1 MRNNGKKLVRLLAAA
16 LLALAMTLSLTAC
29 QVEIPGVGT
38 ININDGNA
46 PTGGN
51 TPDGG
56 GTDGDGMDGGE
67 PGAYDDSLDLLRQEL
82 DERQQDERFAVA
94 YIGDIDGD
102 LSDLA
107 IPLRD
112 WINDT
117 APGLCAQ
124 YTFVRNIPQERVVG
138 DSGSLFC
145 VVPRDPNATV
155 AVNRVRWN
163 EAKGGYETLEVL
175 YRSESGDPIL
185 LFISND
191 LGTVPTDTTELLLTD
206 SHPDTLSWYPIPGIV
221 ALPYD
226 YENDRKLAYDF
237 TFYSQEGN
245 DGFGSDIGWTCP
257 TGSQLT
263 QEVWAW
269 QGNTDKPALATLELH
284 ANSSQEGDWGTAT
297 FTWWYESDFVTP
309 EEVYTGDWGLTG
321 NGEYSGVIMLDLTRT
336 GGKRYTPG
344 ETERIIHDGF
354 IVQVPMAFEDY
365 TYLSIDKGQHGSYL
379 PVQIEPDTVLYFYPQ
394 WGVMRVREHGKET
407 MPCVNAGKGWR

>member
-1 MRNNGKKLVRLLAAA
+1 MNKYWKRPATLTVIVLLVFM
-16 LLALAMTLSLTAC
+16 MTLSLTGC

-38 ININDGNA
+38 INISDGTTTGS
-46 PTGGN
+46 TGGTN
-51 TPDGG
+51 G
-56 GTDGDGMDGGE
+56 GTNGGDIGGE
-67 PGAYDDSLDLLRQEL
+67 PGAYDDSLNLLRQEL
-82 DERQQDERFAVA
+82 EERHQDERFAVA
-94 YIGDIDGD
+94 YIGDIDGS

-107 IPLRD
+107 VPLRD

-155 AVNRVRWN
+155 AVNRARWN
-163 EAKGGYETLEVL
+163 EAKGGYETLDVL

-185 LFISND
+185 LFVSND

-226 YENDRKLAYDF
+226 SENERRLAYDF

-257 TGSQLT
+257 SGSQLT
-263 QEVWAW
+263 QEIWAW
-269 QGNTDKPALATLELH
+269 QGHTDKPALATLELH
-284 ANSSQEGDWGTAT
+284 ANSSQEDYWGSAT

-344 ETERIIHDGF
+344 ETERIIHDSF

-379 PVQIEPDTVLYFYPQ
+379 PIQMEPDTVLYFYPQ
-394 WGVMRVREHGKET
+394 WE
-407 MPCVNAGKGWR
+407 

>member
-1 MRNNGKKLVRLLAAA
+1 MRNNGKKQVRLLAAA

-38 ININDGNA
+38 ININDGNT

-51 TPDGG
+51 TPDRGD
-56 GTDGDGMDGGE
+56 TDGDGMDGGE

-94 YIGDIDGD
+94 YIGDIDGK

-107 IPLRD
+107 VPLRD

-117 APGLCAQ
+117 ALGLCAQ

-175 YRSESGDPIL
+175 YRSESGEPIL

-226 YENDRKLAYDF
+226 YENDQKLAYDF

-269 QGNTDKPALATLELH
+269 DGNTDKPALATLELH

-344 ETERIIHDGF
+344 ETERIIHDSF

-379 PVQIEPDTVLYFYPQ
+379 PVQIEPETVLYFYPQ
-394 WGVMRVREHGKET
+394 WTE
-407 MPCVNAGKGWR
+407 

>member
-1 MRNNGKKLVRLLAAA
+1 MHNNKKKLVRSLAAM
-16 LLALAMTLSLTAC
+16 LLALAMTLPLTAC
-29 QVEIPGVGT
+29 QVEIPGMGT
-38 ININDGNA
+38 INIDDGA
-46 PTGGN
+46 S
-51 TPDGG
+51 
-56 GTDGDGMDGGE
+56 DGDTAKTNGGE

-94 YIGDIDGD
+94 YIGDINGS

-138 DSGSLFC
+138 DSGNLFC

-185 LFISND
+185 LFVSND

-226 YENDRKLAYDF
+226 SENERRLAYDF
-237 TFYSQEGN
+237 TFCSQEGN

-257 TGSQLT
+257 SGSQLT
-263 QEVWAW
+263 QEIWAW
-269 QGNTDKPALATLELH
+269 DGHTDKPALATLELH
-284 ANSSQEGDWGTAT
+284 ANSSQEDDWGTAT

-365 TYLSIDKGQHGSYL
+365 TYLSVDKGQHGSYL
-379 PVQIEPDTVLYFYPQ
+379 PIQLEPDTVLYFYPQ
-394 WGVMRVREHGKET
+394 
-407 MPCVNAGKGWR
+407 

>member
-1 MRNNGKKLVRLLAAA
+1 MHNNKKKLVRSLAAM
-16 LLALAMTLSLTAC
+16 LLALAMALPLTAC
-29 QVEIPGVGT
+29 QVEIPGMGT
-38 ININDGNA
+38 ININDGA
-46 PTGGN
+46 S
-51 TPDGG
+51 
-56 GTDGDGMDGGE
+56 DGDTAKTNGGE

-82 DERQQDERFAVA
+82 DERQQDERLAVA
-94 YIGDIDGD
+94 YIGDIDGS

-117 APGLCAQ
+117 APALCAQ
-124 YTFVRNIPQERVVG
+124 YAFVRNIPQERVVG

-155 AVNRVRWN
+155 AVNRVQWN
-163 EAKGGYETLEVL
+163 EAKGGYETLDVL

-185 LFISND
+185 LFVSND

-226 YENDRKLAYDF
+226 SENERRLAYDF

-245 DGFGSDIGWTCP
+245 DGFGSEIGWTCP
-257 TGSQLT
+257 SGSQLT

-269 QGNTDKPALATLELH
+269 QGHTDKPALATLELH
-284 ANSSQEGDWGTAT
+284 ANSSQEDYWGAAT

-309 EEVYTGDWGLTG
+309 EEVYTGDWGLTA

-365 TYLSIDKGQHGSYL
+365 TYLSVDKGQHGSYL
-379 PVQIEPDTVLYFYPQ
+379 PIQLEPDTVIYFYPQ
-394 WGVMRVREHGKET
+394 
-407 MPCVNAGKGWR
+407 

>member
-1 MRNNGKKLVRLLAAA
+1 MHNNKKKLVRSLAAM
-16 LLALAMTLSLTAC
+16 LLALAMALPLTAC
-29 QVEIPGVGT
+29 QVEIPGMGT
-38 ININDGNA
+38 ININDGA
-46 PTGGN
+46 S
-51 TPDGG
+51 
-56 GTDGDGMDGGE
+56 DGDTAKTNGGE
-67 PGAYDDSLDLLRQEL
+67 PGAYDDSLDLLRQLL

-94 YIGDIDGD
+94 YIGDVNGS

-163 EAKGGYETLEVL
+163 EAKGDYETVEVL

-185 LFISND
+185 LFVSND

-257 TGSQLT
+257 SGSQLT
-263 QEVWAW
+263 QEIWAW
-269 QGNTDKPALATLELH
+269 DGHTDKPALATLELH
-284 ANSSQEGDWGTAT
+284 ANSSQEDDWGTAT

-309 EEVYTGDWGLTG
+309 EEVYEGEWGLTG

-365 TYLSIDKGQHGSYL
+365 TYLSVDKGQHGSYL
-379 PVQIEPDTVLYFYPQ
+379 PIQLEPDTVLYFYPQ
-394 WGVMRVREHGKET
+394 
-407 MPCVNAGKGWR
+407 

>member
-16 LLALAMTLSLTAC
+16 LLALAMTLPLTAC

-56 GTDGDGMDGGE
+56 GTDGGGMDGGE

-112 WINDT
+112 WISDK

-124 YTFVRNIPQERVVG
+124 YPFVRNIPQERVVD

-155 AVNRVRWN
+155 VVNRIRWS
-163 EAKGGYETLEVL
+163 EQKGNYETIEVL
-175 YRSESGDPIL
+175 YRSESGEPIL
-185 LFISND
+185 LFVSYD
-191 LGTVPTDTTELLLTD
+191 LGKTPFETTELLLTD
-206 SHPDTLSWYPIPGIV
+206 SHSDTLSWLPTTGEV
-221 ALPYD
+221 SLPYD
-226 YENDRKLAYDF
+226 YQNERNLALDF

-245 DGFGSDIGWTCP
+245 DENDGSDFGWTCP
-257 TGSQLT
+257 DGSQLT
-263 QEVWAW
+263 QKLWVWRGEA
-269 QGNTDKPALATLELH
+269 DKPAIATLELN
-284 ANSSQEGDWGTAT
+284 ANSSQEDDWGSGT
-297 FTWWYESDFVTP
+297 FTWWYESDYTTP
-309 EEVYTGDWGLTG
+309 EEVYEGDWGLTA
-321 NGEYSGVIMLDLTRT
+321 NGEYSGVLTLDMTRT
-336 GGKRYTPG
+336 GGKRYQPG
-344 ETERIIHDGF
+344 ETERLIHDSF
-354 IVQVPMAFEDY
+354 IVQVPMLFADY
-365 TYLSIDKGQHGSYL
+365 NCLAVDKGTHGSYL
-379 PVQIEPDTVLYFYPQ
+379 PIQMEPETVLYFYPQ
-394 WGVMRVREHGKET
+394 WTE
-407 MPCVNAGKGWR
+407 

>member
-1 MRNNGKKLVRLLAAA
+1 MRNNGKNLTRLLVAA

-67 PGAYDDSLDLLRQEL
+67 PGAYDDSLDLLRQQM
-82 DERQQDERFAVA
+82 DERQQDERLAVA
-94 YIGDIDGD
+94 YIGDIYGS

-185 LFISND
+185 LFVSND

-257 TGSQLT
+257 SGSQLT

-269 QGNTDKPALATLELH
+269 DGHTDKPALATLELH
-284 ANSSQEGDWGTAT
+284 ANSSQEGDWGSAT

-309 EEVYTGDWGLTG
+309 EEVYTGEWGLTG

-344 ETERIIHDGF
+344 ETERIIYDSF

-379 PVQIEPDTVLYFYPQ
+379 PIQIEPDTVLYFYPQ
-394 WGVMRVREHGKET
+394 WG
-407 MPCVNAGKGWR
+407 

>member
-1 MRNNGKKLVRLLAAA
+1 MRNNGKELARLLVAA

-46 PTGGN
+46 PAGGN

-94 YIGDIDGD
+94 YIGDIDGK

-112 WINDT
+112 WINDK

-124 YTFVRNIPQERVVG
+124 YTFIRNIPQERVVG
-138 DSGSLFC
+138 DRGSLFC
-145 VVPRDPNATV
+145 VVPRDPDATV
-155 AVNRVRWN
+155 VVNRIRWS
-163 EAKGGYETLEVL
+163 EQKGNYETIEVL
-175 YRSESGDPIL
+175 YRSESGEPIL
-185 LFISND
+185 LFVSYD
-191 LGTVPTDTTELLLTD
+191 LGKTPFETTELLLTD
-206 SHPDTLSWYPIPGIV
+206 SHSDTLSWLPTTGEV
-221 ALPYD
+221 SLPYD
-226 YENDRKLAYDF
+226 YQNEKNLALDF

-263 QEVWAW
+263 QEIWAW
-269 QGNTDKPALATLELH
+269 DGNTDKPALATLELH

-394 WGVMRVREHGKET
+394 WG
-407 MPCVNAGKGWR
+407 

>member
-16 LLALAMTLSLTAC
+16 LLALAMTLPLTAC

-38 ININDGNA
+38 ININDGNT

-51 TPDGG
+51 VPDRGD
-56 GTDGDGMDGGE
+56 TDGDGMDGGE

-94 YIGDIDGD
+94 YIGDIDGS

-107 IPLRD
+107 VPLRD
-112 WINDT
+112 WINDK

-257 TGSQLT
+257 SGSQLT
-263 QEVWAW
+263 QEIWAW
-269 QGNTDKPALATLELH
+269 DGHTDKPALATLELH
-284 ANSSQEGDWGTAT
+284 ANSSQEDDWGTAT

-365 TYLSIDKGQHGSYL
+365 TYLSVDKGQHGSYL
-379 PVQIEPDTVLYFYPQ
+379 PIQMEPDTVIYFYP
-394 WGVMRVREHGKET
+394 W
-407 MPCVNAGKGWR
+407 

>member
-1 MRNNGKKLVRLLAAA
+1 MHKYWKRPATLTVFVLLVFM
-16 LLALAMTLSLTAC
+16 MTLSLTGC
-29 QVEIPGVGT
+29 QVEIPGMGT
-38 ININDGNA
+38 INISDGTTA
-46 PTGGN
+46 DGTGGGN
-51 TPDGG
+51 TGG
-56 GTDGDGMDGGE
+56 DIGGE
-67 PGAYDDSLDLLRQEL
+67 PGAYDDSLNLLRQEL
-82 DERQQDERFAVA
+82 EERHQNERFAVA
-94 YIGDIDGD
+94 YIGDIDGS

-112 WINDT
+112 WMDDT

-124 YTFVRNIPQERVVG
+124 YTFIRNIPQERVVG

-145 VVPRDPNATV
+145 VVPRDPDATV
-155 AVNRVRWN
+155 VVNRIRWS
-163 EAKGGYETLEVL
+163 EAKGNYETIKEL
-175 YRSESGDPIL
+175 YHSQNGEPIL
-185 LFISND
+185 LFVSND
-191 LGTVPTDTTELLLTD
+191 LGSVPTDTTELLLTD

-257 TGSQLT
+257 SGSQLT
-263 QEVWAW
+263 QEIWAW
-269 QGNTDKPALATLELH
+269 DGHTDKPALATLELH
-284 ANSSQEGDWGTAT
+284 ANSSQEDDWGSAT

-344 ETERIIHDGF
+344 ETERIIHDSF

-379 PVQIEPDTVLYFYPQ
+379 PIQIEPDTVLYFYPQ
-394 WGVMRVREHGKET
+394 WE
-407 MPCVNAGKGWR
+407 

>member
-1 MRNNGKKLVRLLAAA
+1 MRNNGKKLVRLLVAA
-16 LLALAMTLSLTAC
+16 LLALAMTLSLAGC
-29 QVEIPGVGT
+29 QVEIPGMGT
-38 ININDGNA
+38 INISDG
-46 PTGGN
+46 TTTGGTGGGN
-51 TPDGG
+51 TGG
-56 GTDGDGMDGGE
+56 GMGGE

-82 DERQQDERFAVA
+82 DDRQQDERFAVA
-94 YIGDIDGD
+94 YIGDIDGK

-107 IPLRD
+107 VPLRD
-112 WINDT
+112 WMNDT

-145 VVPRDPNATV
+145 VVPHDPNATV

-163 EAKGGYETLEVL
+163 EAKGDYETVEVL

-185 LFISND
+185 LFVSND
-191 LGTVPTDTTELLLTD
+191 LGSVPTDTTELLLTD
-206 SHPDTLSWYPIPGIV
+206 SHSDTLSWYPIPGIV

-245 DGFGSDIGWTCP
+245 DGFGSDVGWTCP
-257 TGSQLT
+257 SGAQLT
-263 QEVWAW
+263 QEIWAW
-269 QGNTDKPALATLELH
+269 DGHTDKPALATLELH
-284 ANSSQEGDWGTAT
+284 ANSSQEDYWGAAT

-344 ETERIIHDGF
+344 ETERIIHDSF

-394 WGVMRVREHGKET
+394 WE
-407 MPCVNAGKGWR
+407 

>member
-16 LLALAMTLSLTAC
+16 LLALAMTLPLTAC

-38 ININDGNA
+38 ININDGNT

-51 TPDGG
+51 VPDRGD
-56 GTDGDGMDGGE
+56 TDGDGMDGGE

-94 YIGDIDGD
+94 YIGDIDGS

-107 IPLRD
+107 VPLRD
-112 WINDT
+112 WINDK

-185 LFISND
+185 LFVSND

-344 ETERIIHDGF
+344 ETERIIHDSF

-379 PVQIEPDTVLYFYPQ
+379 PIQMEPETVLYFYPQ
-394 WGVMRVREHGKET
+394 WE
-407 MPCVNAGKGWR
+407 

>member
-1 MRNNGKKLVRLLAAA
+1 MRNNGKKLARLLAAA

-38 ININDGNA
+38 ININDGNTPA
-46 PTGGN
+46 GGN
-51 TPDGG
+51 VPDGG
-56 GTDGDGMDGGE
+56 DTDGDGMDGGE

-94 YIGDIDGD
+94 YIGDIDGK

-107 IPLRD
+107 VPLRD

-269 QGNTDKPALATLELH
+269 DGNTDKPALATLELH

-309 EEVYTGDWGLTG
+309 EEVYAGDWGLTG

-394 WGVMRVREHGKET
+394 WG
-407 MPCVNAGKGWR
+407 

>member
-1 MRNNGKKLVRLLAAA
+1 M
-16 LLALAMTLSLTAC
+16 
-29 QVEIPGVGT
+29 
-38 ININDGNA
+38 
-46 PTGGN
+46 
-51 TPDGG
+51 
-56 GTDGDGMDGGE
+56 
-67 PGAYDDSLDLLRQEL
+67 
-82 DERQQDERFAVA
+82 A
-94 YIGDIDGD
+94 YIGDIDGK

-107 IPLRD
+107 VPLRD

-117 APGLCAQ
+117 ALGLCAQ

-175 YRSESGDPIL
+175 YRSESGEPIL

-269 QGNTDKPALATLELH
+269 DGNTDKPALATLELH

-309 EEVYTGDWGLTG
+309 EEVYTGDWGLTA
-321 NGEYSGVIMLDLTRT
+321 NGEYSGVLTLDMTRT
-336 GGKRYTPG
+336 GGKRYQPG
-344 ETERIIHDGF
+344 ETERLIHDSF
-354 IVQVPMAFEDY
+354 IVQVPMLFADY
-365 TYLSIDKGQHGSYL
+365 NCLAVDKGTHGSYL
-379 PVQIEPDTVLYFYPQ
+379 PVQMEPETVLYFYPQ
-394 WGVMRVREHGKET
+394 WG
-407 MPCVNAGKGWR
+407 

>member
-1 MRNNGKKLVRLLAAA
+1 MRNNGKKLARLLVAA

-38 ININDGNA
+38 ININDGA
-46 PTGGN
+46 S
-51 TPDGG
+51 
-56 GTDGDGMDGGE
+56 DGDTAKTNGGE

-112 WINDT
+112 WMNDK
-117 APGLCAQ
+117 APMLCAQ
-124 YTFVRNIPQERVVG
+124 YTFIRNIPQERVV
-138 DSGSLFC
+138 DDRGSLFC

-155 AVNRVRWN
+155 AVNRVRWS
-163 EAKGGYETLEVL
+163 EAKGGYETIEVL
-175 YRSESGDPIL
+175 YRSESGEPIL
-185 LFISND
+185 LFVSND
-191 LGTVPTDTTELLLTD
+191 LGSVPTDTTELLLTD
-206 SHPDTLSWYPIPGIV
+206 SHPDTLSWYPIPGMV

-257 TGSQLT
+257 SGSQLT
-263 QEVWAW
+263 QEIWAW
-269 QGNTDKPALATLELH
+269 QGHTDKPALATLELH
-284 ANSSQEGDWGTAT
+284 ANSSQEDDWGSGT
-297 FTWWYESDFVTP
+297 FTWWYESDYTTP
-309 EEVYTGDWGLTG
+309 EEVYEGDWGLTA
-321 NGEYSGVIMLDLTRT
+321 NGEYSGVLMLDMTRT

-344 ETERIIHDGF
+344 ETERLIHDSF
-354 IVQVPMAFEDY
+354 IVQVPMGFEDF
-365 TYLSIDKGQHGSYL
+365 TYLAVDKGTHGSYL
-379 PVQIEPDTVLYFYPQ
+379 PVQMEPDTILYFYPQ
-394 WGVMRVREHGKET
+394 WE
-407 MPCVNAGKGWR
+407 

>member
-1 MRNNGKKLVRLLAAA
+1 MHNNKKKLVRSLAAM
-16 LLALAMTLSLTAC
+16 LLALAMALPLTAC

-38 ININDGNA
+38 ININDGA
-46 PTGGN
+46 S
-51 TPDGG
+51 
-56 GTDGDGMDGGE
+56 DGDTAKTNGGE

-82 DERQQDERFAVA
+82 DERQQDERLAVA
-94 YIGDIDGD
+94 YIGDINGS

-344 ETERIIHDGF
+344 ETERIIHDSF

-379 PVQIEPDTVLYFYPQ
+379 PIQMEPETVLYFYPQ
-394 WGVMRVREHGKET
+394 WE
-407 MPCVNAGKGWR
+407 

>member
-38 ININDGNA
+38 ININGGNA

-56 GTDGDGMDGGE
+56 GADGDGMDGGE

-263 QEVWAW
+263 QEIWAW

-394 WGVMRVREHGKET
+394 WG
-407 MPCVNAGKGWR
+407 

>member
-1 MRNNGKKLVRLLAAA
+1 MRNNGKNLTRLLVAA
-16 LLALAMTLSLTAC
+16 LLALAMALPLTAC
-29 QVEIPGVGT
+29 QVEIPGMGT
-38 ININDGNA
+38 ININDGNTPA
-46 PTGGN
+46 GGN
-51 TPDGG
+51 VPDRGD
-56 GTDGDGMDGGE
+56 TDGDGMDGE

-82 DERQQDERFAVA
+82 DDRQQDERFAVA
-94 YIGDIDGD
+94 YIGDIDGK

-107 IPLRD
+107 VPLRD
-112 WINDT
+112 WMNDT

-124 YTFVRNIPQERVVG
+124 YTFIRNIPQERVVD

-145 VVPRDPNATV
+145 VVPHDPNATV

-163 EAKGGYETLEVL
+163 EAKGGYETVEVL

-185 LFISND
+185 LFVSND
-191 LGTVPTDTTELLLTD
+191 LGSVPTDTTELLLTD
-206 SHPDTLSWYPIPGIV
+206 SHSDTLSWYPIPGMV

-237 TFYSQEGN
+237 TNCGESIVGGGE
-245 DGFGSDIGWTCP
+245 IGWTCP
-257 TGSQLT
+257 SGSQLT
-263 QEVWAW
+263 QELWAW

-284 ANSSQEGDWGTAT
+284 ANSSQEDDWGTAT

-344 ETERIIHDGF
+344 ETERIIHDSF

-379 PVQIEPDTVLYFYPQ
+379 PIQIEPDTVLYFYPQ
-394 WGVMRVREHGKET
+394 WTE
-407 MPCVNAGKGWR
+407 

>member
-1 MRNNGKKLVRLLAAA
+1 MRNNGKKLARLLVAA

-38 ININDGNA
+38 ININDGNT

-51 TPDGG
+51 VPDRGD
-56 GTDGDGMDGGE
+56 TDGDGMDGGE

-94 YIGDIDGD
+94 YIGDIDGK

-206 SHPDTLSWYPIPGIV
+206 SHPDTLSWHPIPGIV

-394 WGVMRVREHGKET
+394 WG
-407 MPCVNAGKGWR
+407 

>member
-1 MRNNGKKLVRLLAAA
+1 MRNNGKKLARLLVAA

-38 ININDGNA
+38 ININDGNTPA
-46 PTGGN
+46 GGN
-51 TPDGG
+51 VSDRGD
-56 GTDGDGMDGGE
+56 TDGDGMDGGE
-67 PGAYDDSLDLLRQEL
+67 PGAYDDSLDLLRQKL

-94 YIGDIDGD
+94 YIGDINGS

-163 EAKGGYETLEVL
+163 EAKGGYETVEVL

-226 YENDRKLAYDF
+226 SENERRMAYDF

-263 QEVWAW
+263 QEIWAW

-394 WGVMRVREHGKET
+394 WG
-407 MPCVNAGKGWR
+407 

>member
-1 MRNNGKKLVRLLAAA
+1 MRNNGKKLARLLVAA

-38 ININDGNA
+38 ININDGA
-46 PTGGN
+46 S
-51 TPDGG
+51 
-56 GTDGDGMDGGE
+56 DGDTAKTNGGE

-94 YIGDIDGD
+94 YIGDIDGK

-107 IPLRD
+107 VPLRD

-245 DGFGSDIGWTCP
+245 DGFGSDIGWTYP
-257 TGSQLT
+257 SGSQLT
-263 QEVWAW
+263 QEIWAW
-269 QGNTDKPALATLELH
+269 DGNTDKPALATLELH

-394 WGVMRVREHGKET
+394 WG
-407 MPCVNAGKGWR
+407 

>member
-94 YIGDIDGD
+94 YIGDIDGK
-102 LSDLA
+102 LSDLTV
-107 IPLRD
+107 PLRD

-145 VVPRDPNATV
+145 VVPRDPDAAV
-155 AVNRVRWN
+155 VVNRVRWN

-354 IVQVPMAFEDY
+354 IAQVPMAFEDY

-394 WGVMRVREHGKET
+394 WG
-407 MPCVNAGKGWR
+407 

>member
-51 TPDGG
+51 TPDRG

-67 PGAYDDSLDLLRQEL
+67 PGAYDDSLDLLRQQL

-124 YTFVRNIPQERVVG
+124 YPFVRNIPQERVVD

-145 VVPRDPNATV
+145 VVPRAPNATV
-155 AVNRVRWN
+155 VVNRVRWN

-284 ANSSQEGDWGTAT
+284 ANSSQEDYWGTAT
-297 FTWWYESDFVTP
+297 FTWWYESDFATP
-309 EEVYTGDWGLTG
+309 EEAYTGDWGLTG

-394 WGVMRVREHGKET
+394 WG
-407 MPCVNAGKGWR
+407 

>member
-16 LLALAMTLSLTAC
+16 LLALAMTLPLTAC

-38 ININDGNA
+38 ININDGNTPA
-46 PTGGN
+46 GGN

-67 PGAYDDSLDLLRQEL
+67 PGAYDDSLDLLRQQL

-94 YIGDIDGD
+94 YIGDIDGK

-107 IPLRD
+107 VPLRD

-124 YTFVRNIPQERVVG
+124 YPFVRNIPQERVVD

-145 VVPRDPNATV
+145 VVPRAPNATV
-155 AVNRVRWN
+155 VVNRVRWN

-185 LFISND
+185 LFVSND

-257 TGSQLT
+257 SGSQLT
-263 QEVWAW
+263 QEIWAW
-269 QGNTDKPALATLELH
+269 DGHTDKPALATLELR
-284 ANSSQEGDWGTAT
+284 ANSSQEDDWGTAT

-394 WGVMRVREHGKET
+394 WG
-407 MPCVNAGKGWR
+407 

>member
-16 LLALAMTLSLTAC
+16 LLALAMTLPLTAC

-38 ININDGNA
+38 ININDGNT

-51 TPDGG
+51 VPDRGD
-56 GTDGDGMDGGE
+56 TDGDGMAGGE

-94 YIGDIDGD
+94 YIGDIDGS

-107 IPLRD
+107 VPLRD
-112 WINDT
+112 WINDK

-344 ETERIIHDGF
+344 ETERIIHDSF

-379 PVQIEPDTVLYFYPQ
+379 PIQMEPETVLYFYPQ
-394 WGVMRVREHGKET
+394 WE
-407 MPCVNAGKGWR
+407 

>member
-16 LLALAMTLSLTAC
+16 LLALAMTLPLTAC

-38 ININDGNA
+38 ININDGNT

-51 TPDGG
+51 VPDRGD
-56 GTDGDGMDGGE
+56 TDGDGMDGGE

-94 YIGDIDGD
+94 YIGDIDGS

-107 IPLRD
+107 VPLRD
-112 WINDT
+112 WINDK

-257 TGSQLT
+257 SGSQLT
-263 QEVWAW
+263 QEIWAW
-269 QGNTDKPALATLELH
+269 QGHTDKPALATLELH
-284 ANSSQEGDWGTAT
+284 ANSSQEGDWGSAT

-344 ETERIIHDGF
+344 ETERIIHDSF

-379 PVQIEPDTVLYFYPQ
+379 PIQMEPETVLYFYPQ
-394 WGVMRVREHGKET
+394 WE
-407 MPCVNAGKGWR
+407 